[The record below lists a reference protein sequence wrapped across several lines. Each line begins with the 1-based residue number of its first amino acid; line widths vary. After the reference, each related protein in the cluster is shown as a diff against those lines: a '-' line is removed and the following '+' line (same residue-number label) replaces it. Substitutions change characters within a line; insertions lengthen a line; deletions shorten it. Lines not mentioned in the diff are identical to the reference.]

1 VVCPSCGE
9 RNPDGARFCLNC
21 GVALVPAVRRE
32 EERKVVTVLFCD
44 LVGFTERSDR
54 ADPEDVKATL
64 RPYHAAIK
72 RTAEGF
78 GGTLDAFAGDGAL
91 VVFGTPGSREDDA
104 ERAIHEALRIQ
115 REIDAIGN
123 ARAAVT

>member
-1 VVCPSCGE
+1 MVCPSCGE

-78 GGTLDAFAGDGAL
+78 GGTLDAFVGDGAL
-91 VVFGTPGSREDDA
+91 VVFGVPSSHEDDA
-104 ERAIHEALRIQ
+104 ERAIHVALRIQ
-115 REIDAIGN
+115 REIDAIGD
-123 ARAAVT
+123 AQAAVT

>member
-44 LVGFTERSDR
+44 LVGFTERSER
-54 ADPEDVKATL
+54 ADPEDVKAML

-78 GGTLDAFAGDGAL
+78 GDARAAFRALGAAPWL
-91 VVFGTPGSREDDA
+91 
-104 ERAIHEALRIQ
+104 
-115 REIDAIGN
+115 REIGAIGN